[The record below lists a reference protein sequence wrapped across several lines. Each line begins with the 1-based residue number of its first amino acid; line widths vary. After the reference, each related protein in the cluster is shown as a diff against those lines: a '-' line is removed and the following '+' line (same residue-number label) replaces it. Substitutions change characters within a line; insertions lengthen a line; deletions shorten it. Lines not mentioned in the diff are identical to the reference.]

1 MNAAKLHRA
10 YLPPSNAKLA
20 GGRPEDLQTPLELP
34 KETYLKF
41 SGNDKQKKKENA
53 VSQNIMEL
61 NGNFPN
67 TQTLKHDTENRELGI
82 NLSLSQAQ
90 NSAFNDDQEIPLEI
104 KSTLQQGIFESNT
117 FGPIKSTYSLAQK
130 NNDRNQY
137 IPKSIDKIN
146 TRFEANSTSVPTAV
160 KESKNT
166 AYTIPIV
173 RGSFEEYNQIKQMP
187 NSESITETLIED
199 KITPPKDDVSSEIIG
214 MAPDFNKPEEIF
226 TENFSRVGDPTS
238 NYPNQIIN
246 PTVDGQSIS
255 NIAGSF
261 VNFQN
266 TENLER
272 NKQKNKNE
280 NDDSLSSKRFN
291 NIKNIYSNLF
301 PQNFRNKYVEIAN
314 RPQTENDRKAAL
326 LSFENIITPEGF
338 SYTFDTSN
346 GIHADE
352 SGSAIEG
359 VRAKGSYSYTGDD
372 GKVYTVTYTA
382 DEKGFLPKGDHIH
395 PLPNSIKALI
405 EKTTADGIYDD
416 GSYSEEKY
424 GHMRYQGPIDRYYSQ
439 IHMKTGNRQRKP
451 ANKGTS
457 SFNKT
462 QYMKTNNS
470 ERLATN
476 TPFIINTPKSV
487 LPFKIKERSQTSTLR
502 SRPSNI
508 IGNQY
513 PNAELKGSENVIK
526 NSQDNAIVESD
537 DYNINDMKL
546 GKLKT
551 PTFEI
556 IKESHEKQFK
566 NVQKPVAVT
575 ADPFNGQTITSTE
588 IPDYFTTEFNNPLL
602 LISNDDFIPTTS
614 DGETGYTYT
623 KPKNV
628 FKEGIT
634 STSADAEK
642 ERYVSVNP
650 GEANAYTSSVNV
662 PNDLSRTQE
671 STSPQTPILRSKF
684 TANNN
689 PYLTTDTIEKIK
701 LLESSLTPT
710 LFMPSTTPMPSLN
723 KYIDTGIKALDDKK
737 TMDAT
742 TPANVNTGYY
752 TDSDLAL
759 NTAFDHSP
767 RPTTPADEVY
777 EDRTN
782 LPYLTTEQDADTK
795 LLSNNYDPNFKFS
808 VRMPVNAFGNRNLM
822 QIDNDDPFYRKT
834 DKVIGEDF
842 SGPKQPQSF
851 DPASGYYY

>member
-41 SGNDKQKKKENA
+41 SGNDKQKKEENT
-53 VSQNIMEL
+53 VNQNRIGL

-67 TQTLKHDTENRELGI
+67 IQTLKYDTENKELGI
-82 NLSLSQAQ
+82 NLSLSKAQ
-90 NSAFNDDQEIPLEI
+90 NSAFIDDQEIPLEI
-104 KSTLQQGIFESNT
+104 KSTLDQGIFESNGLKA
-117 FGPIKSTYSLAQK
+117 FGPIKGTYPLAQK

-160 KESKNT
+160 KESNNT
-166 AYTIPIV
+166 AYKISIV
-173 RGSFEEYNQIKQMP
+173 RGSFGEYNQIKQTP
-187 NSESITETLIED
+187 NPESITETLIED
-199 KITPPKDDVSSEIIG
+199 KITPLKDYVNSEISG
-214 MAPDFNKPEEIF
+214 MSTPDFTKLEEIF
-226 TENFSRVGDPTS
+226 TKNFSRVGDPTS
-238 NYPNQIIN
+238 NYSNQIIN

-255 NIAGSF
+255 NIAGNF

-266 TENLER
+266 TENPER
-272 NKQKNKNE
+272 IKQKNKNE

-291 NIKNIYSNLF
+291 DVKNIYSNLF
-301 PQNFRNKYVEIAN
+301 PQNFRNKYLDITK

-352 SGSAIEG
+352 SGTAIGG

-405 EKTTADGIYDD
+405 EKTPSDGIYDD

-451 ANKGTS
+451 ANKETS

-487 LPFKIKERSQTSTLR
+487 LPFEIKERSQTSTLR
-502 SRPSNI
+502 SRPTNI

-526 NSQDNAIVESD
+526 NSQDNPIVESD
-537 DYNINDMKL
+537 DYNINDMKF

-602 LISNDDFIPTTS
+602 LISNDDFIPTTR

-634 STSADAEK
+634 STPADAEK
-642 ERYVSVNP
+642 EIYYDSVNP

-689 PYLTTDTIEKIK
+689 PYLTTDTIEKI
-701 LLESSLTPT
+701 LGSSLAPT

-742 TPANVNTGYY
+742 TPANVNTEYN

-767 RPTTPADEVY
+767 RPTTPGDEYVHITMP
-777 EDRTN
+777 ETS
-782 LPYLTTEQDADTK
+782 L
-795 LLSNNYDPNFKFS
+795 KF
-808 VRMPVNAFGNRNLM
+808 
-822 QIDNDDPFYRKT
+822 
-834 DKVIGEDF
+834 
-842 SGPKQPQSF
+842 
-851 DPASGYYY
+851 